1 MKNQKL
7 TLLPVLNCVSILCF
21 LLLSLSEVNAQK
33 TGIFTGN
40 ADIGKPSKAGS
51 AKYNPADQSYNL
63 RGAGYNIWF
72 ARDEFHYLYN
82 SIKGDFLLTANF
94 EFVGK
99 GKEPH
104 RKTGWMIRESTD
116 EKSGHITA
124 ALHGD
129 GLTVMQ
135 WRVSNGAEMRDPL
148 DEIFSTDSAFNVIQ
162 LERSGK
168 TITMRA
174 AHSGKPFVTIGSH
187 VMENQPDE
195 VLVGPFICSH
205 NPDVTE
211 EVKIWNVRID
221 KPVPDDYNPGKS
233 GNLGCRMEILN
244 IADCKRKVIWEKDGR
259 FEAPNWMP
267 DGKQLLFNMDGL
279 MWKIPV
285 NGGKIT
291 QLNTGSV
298 KNCNNDHGISF
309 DGKLLAIS
317 SSKPGQGGGS
327 AVWFLPLAGGEPK
340 LVTEETPSYF
350 HGWATNNKEVVYV
363 AQRDG
368 KRVYNI
374 YRKSIEGGK
383 EVALTDI
390 QAGEHT
396 DGCEYSPDGKYIYY
410 NGNHTGKMQLW
421 RIKPD
426 GSGREQLTFD
436 DYNNWFPHISPDGKW
451 ILFISFPPDIDA
463 NSHPSYKRVMLRL
476 MPVTLGEPKVV
487 AYLYGG
493 QGTINVPSWS
503 PDSKQVAFVSNSE
516 APEKKNP

>member
-1 MKNQKL
+1 METHQLL
-7 TLLPVLNCVSILCF
+7 TKFRNAGLVMAAVILF
-21 LLLSLSEVNAQK
+21 LFTIQAQGQT

-40 ADIGKPSKAGS
+40 ADIGNPKKAGS
-51 AKYNPADQSYNL
+51 AKYNATDQSYSIK
-63 RGAGYNIWF
+63 GAGYNIWF

-82 SIKGDFLLTANF
+82 KIKGDFLLTANF
-94 EFVGK
+94 EFAGK

-104 RKTGWMIRESTD
+104 RKTGWMIRETTD
-116 EKSGHITA
+116 DNSSHVTA

-135 WRVSNGAEMRDPL
+135 WRVSKGAEMRDPH
-148 DEIFSTDSAFNVIQ
+148 DQIFATDSAYNVIQ
-162 LERSGK
+162 LERSGR
-168 TITMRA
+168 TIIMRA
-174 AHSGKPFVTIGSH
+174 ARAGKPLEVVGSH
-187 VMENQPDE
+187 EMDNQPDE
-195 VLVGPFICSH
+195 VLVGPFLSSH
-205 NPDVTE
+205 NPDVVE

-221 KPVPDDYNPGKS
+221 KPVPADYNTGKL
-233 GNLGCRMEILN
+233 GPVGCRMEILN
-244 IADCKRKVIWEKDGR
+244 IADNKRKVIWEKDGR

-285 NGGKIT
+285 TGGKIT

-298 KNCNNDHGISF
+298 KNNNNDHGISF
-309 DGKLLAIS
+309 DGKMLAIS

-327 AVWFLPLAGGEPK
+327 AVWVLPLTGGEPK

-350 HGWATNNKEVVYV
+350 HGWAPNNKEVVYV

-368 KRVYNI
+368 KKVYNI
-374 YRKSIEGGK
+374 YRKSIDGGK

-390 QAGEHT
+390 KPGEHT

-410 NGNHTGKMQLW
+410 NGNHTGTMQLW
-421 RIKPD
+421 RMKPD
-426 GSGREQLTFD
+426 GTGREQLTFD
-436 DYNNWFPHISPDGKW
+436 EYNDWFPHISPDGKW
-451 ILFISFPPDIDA
+451 ILFISFPPDIDP

-476 MPVTLGEPKVV
+476 MPTTLGEPKVV

-503 PDSKQVAFVSNSE
+503 PDSKKVAFVSNS
-516 APEKKNP
+516 APPEKKQ